1 MAEIILRAEPRT
13 VLGKQVKQLRRA
25 GRLPGVVYGPLLGG
39 THPVTVDTRELSRF
53 YHTFGGST
61 LFTLQWEGGQEQVFI
76 REVQVDPVRHTPV
89 HVDFFAPNLRKD
101 TTTSVPLTFGEENP
115 VALGILST
123 VQTEVSVTGLPGL
136 IPAAIDVDVSN
147 LVEIGDSIRIGDLIV
162 PEGITVDLYDDD
174 IVAHRIAEAAPE
186 PVEETEAAEAEAD
199 GAEAEGDTEAAAS
212 DDAPTG
218 ADAQGTTGD
227 N

>member
-1 MAEIILRAEPRT
+1 MVELILRAEPRT

-39 THPVTVDTRELSRF
+39 THAVTVDTRELSRF
-53 YHTFGGST
+53 YHTFGAST
-61 LFTLQWEGGQEQVFI
+61 LFTLEWEGGREQVFI

-115 VALGILST
+115 AALGILST
-123 VQTEVSVTGLPGL
+123 VQTEVSVTGLPGN

-162 PEGITVDLYDDD
+162 PEGITVDLDDDD
-174 IVAHRIAEAAPE
+174 IVAHRVAEAAPE
-186 PVEETEAAEAEAD
+186 SADEVEGIEAEGEGDESEAAESDSEGEAD
-199 GAEAEGDTEAAAS
+199 ATTEGEGS
-212 DDAPTG
+212 ES
-218 ADAQGTTGD
+218 
-227 N
+227 

>member
-1 MAEIILRAEPRT
+1 MVELILRAEPRT

-39 THPVTVDTRELSRF
+39 THAVTVDTRELSRF
-53 YHTFGGST
+53 YHTFGAST

-115 VALGILST
+115 AALGILST
-123 VQTEVSVTGLPGL
+123 VQNEVSVTGLPGN

-147 LVEIGDSIRIGDLIV
+147 LVEIGDAIRIGDLIV
-162 PEGITVDLYDDD
+162 PEGITVDLDDDD

-186 PVEETEAAEAEAD
+186 PEVEIEAEAEAAESE
-199 GAEAEGDTEAAAS
+199 GAESNEGE
-212 DDAPTG
+212 G
-218 ADAQGTTGD
+218 ATPSEGESGESQD
-227 N
+227 

>member
-1 MAEIILRAEPRT
+1 MVELILRAEPRT

-39 THPVTVDTRELSRF
+39 THAVTVDTRELSRF
-53 YHTFGGST
+53 YHTFGAST
-61 LFTLQWEGGQEQVFI
+61 LFTLAWEGGQEQVFI

-101 TTTSVPLTFGEENP
+101 TTALVPLTFGEENP
-115 VALGILST
+115 AALGILST
-123 VQTEVSVTGLPGL
+123 VQTEVSVTGLPGN

-162 PEGITVDLYDDD
+162 PEGITVDLDDDD
-174 IVAHRIAEAAPE
+174 IVTHRIAEAAPE
-186 PVEETEAAEAEAD
+186 SADEVEGIEAEGEESEAAAD
-199 GAEAEGDTEAAAS
+199 TEGGAEAATDGESGESQD
-212 DDAPTG
+212 
-218 ADAQGTTGD
+218 
-227 N
+227 

>member
-1 MAEIILRAEPRT
+1 MVELILRAEPRT

-39 THPVTVDTRELSRF
+39 THAVTVDTRELSRF
-53 YHTFGGST
+53 YHTFGAST
-61 LFTLQWEGGQEQVFI
+61 LFTLQWEGGREQVFI

-115 VALGILST
+115 AALGILST
-123 VQTEVSVTGLPGL
+123 VHTEVSVTGLPGK

-147 LVEIGDSIRIGDLIV
+147 LIEIGDAIRIRDLVV
-162 PEGITVDLYDDD
+162 PEGITVDLDDDD
-174 IVAHRIAEAAPE
+174 IVTHRVAEAAPE
-186 PVEETEAAEAEAD
+186 PVDEVE
-199 GAEAEGDTEAAAS
+199 GVEAEGDESAAETEGDADATTEAEGS
-212 DDAPTG
+212 ES
-218 ADAQGTTGD
+218 
-227 N
+227 

>member
-1 MAEIILRAEPRT
+1 MVELILRAEPRT

-53 YHTFGGST
+53 YHTFGAST
-61 LFTLQWEGGQEQVFI
+61 LFTLQWEGGREQVFI

-101 TTTSVPLTFGEENP
+101 TTALVPLTFGEENP

-123 VQTEVSVTGLPGL
+123 VQTEVSVTGLPGN
-136 IPAAIDVDVSN
+136 IPAAIDVDISN
-147 LVEIGDSIRIGDLIV
+147 LVEIGDSLRIGDLVV
-162 PEGITVDLYDDD
+162 PEGITVDLDDED
-174 IVAHRIAEAAPE
+174 IVVHRIAEAAPE
-186 PVEETEAAEAEAD
+186 PVEETEAEAV
-199 GAEAEGDTEAAAS
+199 EGEETEGEVSEDTESGSEPSGGSEGS
-212 DDAPTG
+212 DS
-218 ADAQGTTGD
+218 
-227 N
+227 

>member
-1 MAEIILRAEPRT
+1 MVELILRAEPRT

-39 THPVTVDTRELSRF
+39 THAVTVDTRELSRF
-53 YHTFGGST
+53 YHTFGAST
-61 LFTLQWEGGQEQVFI
+61 LFTLEWEGGKEQVFI

-101 TTTSVPLTFGEENP
+101 TTALVPLTFGEENP
-115 VALGILST
+115 AALGILST
-123 VQTEVSVTGLPGL
+123 VHTEVSVTGLPGV
-136 IPAAIDVDVSN
+136 IPAAIDVDVSG

-162 PEGITVDLYDDD
+162 PEGITVGLDDED

-186 PVEETEAAEAEAD
+186 SADEVE
-199 GAEAEGDTEAAAS
+199 GIEAEGEESEASAETEGEES
-212 DDAPTG
+212 TEG
-218 ADAQGTTGD
+218 ENTES
-227 N
+227 

>member
-1 MAEIILRAEPRT
+1 MVELILRAEPRT

-39 THPVTVDTRELSRF
+39 THAVTVDTRELSRF
-53 YHTFGGST
+53 YHTFGAST
-61 LFTLQWEGGQEQVFI
+61 LFTLQWEGGEERVFI

-115 VALGILST
+115 AALGILST
-123 VQTEVSVTGLPGL
+123 VQTEVSVTGLPDN

-147 LVEIGDSIRIGDLIV
+147 LVEIGDTIRIGDLIV
-162 PEGITVDLYDDD
+162 PEGITVDLDDDD

-186 PVEETEAAEAEAD
+186 SADEVE
-199 GAEAEGDTEAAAS
+199 GIEAEGDESDAAES
-212 DDAPTG
+212 DTDG
-218 ADAQGTTGD
+218 EADATTAPEGD
-227 N
+227 ES